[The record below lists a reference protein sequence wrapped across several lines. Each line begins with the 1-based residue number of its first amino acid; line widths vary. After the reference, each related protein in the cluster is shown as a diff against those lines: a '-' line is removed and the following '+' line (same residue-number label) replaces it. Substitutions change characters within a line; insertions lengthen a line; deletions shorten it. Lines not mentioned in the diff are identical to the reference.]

1 MLLCFMFLLQS
12 YKFVTFYWPLWIYWI
27 IDFEGNQIE
36 KLTVKACVVDL
47 IAEALLNKRNMG
59 KTQGKTCK
67 LKQISHNK
75 HRQALTVRN

>member
-1 MLLCFMFLLQS
+1 MLLCFMFLVQS
-12 YKFVTFYWPLWIYWI
+12 YKFVTFYWPLWIYRI

-59 KTQGKTCK
+59 
-67 LKQISHNK
+67 
-75 HRQALTVRN
+75 

>member
-1 MLLCFMFLLQS
+1 MLLCFMFLVQS

-59 KTQGKTCK
+59 KNTGQNMQTETD
-67 LKQISHNK
+67 I
-75 HRQALTVRN
+75 T

>member
-1 MLLCFMFLLQS
+1 MLLCFMFWVQS

-59 KTQGKTCK
+59 
-67 LKQISHNK
+67 
-75 HRQALTVRN
+75 